1 MAKSL
6 NVAVVGAT
14 GIVGQELLRIL
25 AKRPSFPLGTLRLIA
40 SPRSAGKKI
49 AFGEQ
54 EIEVEALTH
63 GVFEGADIVFNAIPD
78 EVSREY
84 SPSAVKAGAV
94 VIDKTGAWRMD
105 PDVPLVVPEINGQ
118 DVTWHKGIIATPNCA
133 TTPVVMALWPIHQV
147 NPVKRIVAATYQSV
161 SGTGGPAVEEL
172 QIEAP
177 LVLAGEPVEPKVYPH
192 QIAFNLIPEIGSW
205 KDDDYTSEEM
215 KLVNETRK
223 IMHDPSI
230 AISAT
235 CVRVPTFISHAAAVF
250 AELSEPMAPQQIREL
265 LAEAPGVVVQDDPK
279 KSVYPRPWDAAG
291 QDPVFVGRIRRDLSH
306 PNGIAFWTVGD
317 NLRKGAAL
325 NAIQIAEELITRE
338 LI

>member
-1 MAKSL
+1 MAKTY

-25 AKRPSFPLGTLRLIA
+25 GKRPFPLGSLRLIA
-40 SPRSAGKKI
+40 SPRSAGKRI
-49 AFGEQ
+49 PFGEH

-63 GVFEGADIVFNAIPD
+63 DCFRGADLVFNAIPD

-84 SPSAVKAGAV
+84 SPSAVKAGAI

-105 PDVPLVVPEINGQ
+105 PDVPLVVPEINGA
-118 DVTWHKGIIATPNCA
+118 DVAEHKGIIATPNCA
-133 TTPVVMALWPIHQV
+133 TTPVVMALWPLHKV
-147 NPVKRIVAATYQSV
+147 NPVKRVLAATYQSV
-161 SGTGGPAVEEL
+161 SGTGGPAVDEL
-172 QIEAP
+172 NTMARQ
-177 LVLAGEPVEPKVYPH
+177 VLDGQPVEPKQYPH

-205 KDDDYTSEEM
+205 KDEDYTSEEM

-235 CVRVPTFISHAAAVF
+235 CVRVPTFVSHAAAVF
-250 AELSEPMAPQQIREL
+250 AELSEPMSPQTAREL
-265 LAEAPGVVVQDDPK
+265 LSEAPGVVVQDDPRR
-279 KSVYPRPWDAAG
+279 SVYPQPWAAAG
-291 QDPVFVGRIRRDLSH
+291 NDPVYVGRIRRDLSH

-325 NAIQIAEELITRE
+325 NALQIAEELIARD

>member
-1 MAKSL
+1 MAKTY

-25 AKRPSFPLGTLRLIA
+25 LKRPFPLGSLRLIA
-40 SPRSAGKKI
+40 SPRSAGKRI
-49 AFGEQ
+49 PFGEQ

-63 GVFEGADIVFNAIPD
+63 DCFKGADFVFNAIPD

-84 SPSAVKAGAV
+84 SPSAVKAGAI

-105 PDVPLVVPEINGQ
+105 PDVPLVVPEINGA
-118 DVTWHKGIIATPNCA
+118 DVADHKGIIATPNCA
-133 TTPVVMALWPIHQV
+133 TTPVVMALWPLHKV
-147 NPVKRIVAATYQSV
+147 NPVKRVIAATYQSV

-172 QIEAP
+172 SLMARQ
-177 LVLAGEPVEPKVYPH
+177 VLDGETVEPKQYPH

-205 KDDDYTSEEM
+205 KDEDYTSEEM

-223 IMHDPSI
+223 IMHDQSI
-230 AISAT
+230 AITAT
-235 CVRVPTFISHAAAVF
+235 CVRVPTFVSHAAAVF
-250 AELSEPMAPQQIREL
+250 AELSEPMSPQTAREL
-265 LAEAPGVVVQDDPK
+265 LSKAPGVVVQDEPK
-279 KSVYPRPWDAAG
+279 NSVYPQPWAAAG
-291 QDPVFVGRIRRDLSH
+291 LDPVFVGRIRRDLSH

-325 NAIQIAEELITRE
+325 NALQIAEELIARD
-338 LI
+338 LV

>member
-1 MAKSL
+1 MAKAY
-6 NVAVVGAT
+6 NVAIVGAT
-14 GIVGQELLRIL
+14 GIVGEELLRIL
-25 AKRPSFPLGTLRLIA
+25 ETRPFPLGSLRLIA

-49 AFGEQ
+49 RFGEQ
-54 EIEVEALTH
+54 DIEVEALTH
-63 GVFEGADIVFNAIPD
+63 DCFAGCDLVFNAVPD

-84 SPSAVKAGAV
+84 SPSAVKAGAI

-105 PDVPLVVPEINGQ
+105 PDVPLVVPEINAD
-118 DVTWHKGIIATPNCA
+118 DVEQHKGILATPNCA
-133 TTPVVMALWPIHQV
+133 TTPVVMALWPVHKT

-161 SGTGGPAVEEL
+161 SGTGGPAVKEL
-172 QIEAP
+172 ESMSRQ
-177 LVLAGEPVEPKVYPH
+177 VLDGGTVLPAVYPH

-215 KLVNETRK
+215 KLVNETHK

-230 AISAT
+230 AITAT
-235 CVRVPTFISHAAAVF
+235 CVRVPVFVSHAAAVF
-250 AELSEPMAPQQIREL
+250 VELTNPMAPEEFAGL
-265 LAEAPGVVVQDDPK
+265 LREAPGVVVQDDPRE
-279 KSVYPRPWDAAG
+279 SVYPQPWEAAG

-325 NAIQIAEELITRE
+325 NALQIAEELISRK